1 MKALGYVIESNGRSL
16 QPITHFKIHRYHPRA
31 KIRHLVWWRFSVMYG
46 PVQYCEECETETG
59 LEAFCQDCFERHF
72 CECGQRLE
80 DSWGSP
86 GDGFCARC
94 R

>member
-1 MKALGYVIESNGRSL
+1 MKLLNYTVEASLRSR
-16 QPITHFKIHRYHPRA
+16 QPITHFKIHRYSST
-31 KIRHLVWWRFSVMYG
+31 RHLVWWMLSVQWS
-46 PVQYCEECETETG
+46 PTLHCEFCDVETG
-59 LEAFCQDCFERHF
+59 LYDICEPCHEHNY

-80 DSWGSP
+80 DAYGTP

>member
-1 MKALGYVIESNGRSL
+1 MKLLNHTVEANLRARCK
-16 QPITHFKIHRYHPRA
+16 ITNFKIHRRRHSPV
-31 KIRHLVWWRFSVMYG
+31 RHLVWWRLSLQYG
-46 PVQYCEECETETG
+46 PTQFCEECEADIG
-59 LEAFCQDCFERHF
+59 LQDTYCDACHEHHF

-80 DSWGSP
+80 DAWGTP